1 MDSRKRNANGTFQ
14 KGQPPPVEAHRK
26 NGVRNKITRDIRQGC
41 IDGFARHGSN
51 GRGEGGFAGYIF
63 FLAKR
68 HPKAACRVIEKLL
81 PLQVNG
87 SGLGNAVIGTINVQS
102 IPSGSFL
109 SSEDIRKIQQPQ
121 LLEHEPIDRE
131 AAPEFVEDAESD
143 EVPEVVEP
151 IEVEDT
157 SVETGRQIVKA
168 ARHR

>member
-1 MDSRKRNANGTFQ
+1 MQ
-14 KGQPPPVEAHRK
+14 
-26 NGVRNKITRDIRQGC
+26 NKITRDIRQGC
-41 IDGFARHGSN
+41 IDGCARHGSN

-87 SGLGNAVIGTINVQS
+87 NGLGGAVIGTINVQS

-131 AAPEFVEDAESD
+131 GTPEYERVEDSESD
-143 EVPEVVEP
+143 EVPEVEP
-151 IEVEDT
+151 IEVEDI
-157 SVETGRQIVKA
+157 SAETGRQIVKA